1 MKASRTYI
9 LGKGREM
16 GGDDGY
22 RDTSGFIYGKA
33 VGGVCVSPMF
43 GPKKRVSQSVPNPST
58 GGNPG
63 PDTDRP
69 LGSLGS
75 E

>member
-1 MKASRTYI
+1 MMMDIGTR
-9 LGKGREM
+9 LGSYMRKLW
-16 GGDDGY
+16 
-22 RDTSGFIYGKA
+22 
-33 VGGVCVSPMF
+33 GVCVSPMF
-43 GPKKRVSQSVPNPST
+43 DPKKRVSQSIPNPAT

-63 PDTDRP
+63 PDPDHP